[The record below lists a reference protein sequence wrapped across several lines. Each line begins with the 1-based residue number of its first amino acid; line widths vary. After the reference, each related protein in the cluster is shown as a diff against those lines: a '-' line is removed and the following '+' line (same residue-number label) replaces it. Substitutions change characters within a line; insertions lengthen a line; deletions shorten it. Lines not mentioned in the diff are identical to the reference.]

1 MGGDEREERKEV
13 RGGGRRLRRGKSRRK
28 AAAASL
34 RSFILHLLANT
45 SGFAGSTPMR
55 WVSGTGSH
63 L

>member
-1 MGGDEREERKEV
+1 MEREERKEV

-45 SGFAGSTPMR
+45 SGFAGSTPTR